1 MLLSKQ
7 KFMTS
12 DQQSMLFIY
21 YSQVRAKCVFLLHVS
36 TCTTTIYINIFCILQ
51 NTLIFAYHVLCDSDS
66 VSEYSHRIFCRTLR
80 VYCRA
85 TSDPWG
91 IKQKTDLRIRPSL
104 LVYCSPEWARHV
116 WDNIKV
122 YLVNDNNPPGLSI
135 STWSLWTAERRGCW
149 SAEDCGF
156 CSSE

>member
-1 MLLSKQ
+1 MSYCTTSVLCWSIKGQIPTYSCLIYRRPKTRKYNVLLSKQ

-51 NTLIFAYHVLCDSDS
+51 NALIFACHVLCDSDS

-104 LVYCSPEWARHV
+104 LVYCSPE
-116 WDNIKV
+116 
-122 YLVNDNNPPGLSI
+122 
-135 STWSLWTAERRGCW
+135 
-149 SAEDCGF
+149 
-156 CSSE
+156 